1 MIHTNAEQLNG
12 LESGRQRE
20 DRCTWLEVG
29 YFYPG
34 RVDIQA
40 GTGIKIRTD
49 GTQAVYL
56 GRLCEPDTLTE
67 AAYMD
72 SGGWEWD
79 KNTKPRARVWVQN
92 VLAADLLKQ
101 SRSYEYDGE
110 LVVVSHRLPPRV
122 VEESLWAS
130 GFRPSLATWRARS
143 SDARRNLL
151 ANIIEALNGGTVHA
165 ATAPAVKKPSGKISE
180 LAQHAWMR
188 WYAVFRT
195 DLEVGGRTYKMDGRP
210 LLRDDDL
217 VLKLR
222 HPSSGSELE
231 AEFGVASHPFLHDVT
246 IEVDGQTLQRDS
258 VAWENLPGLVDEV
271 GKLITAQK
279 RARRSSGRTT
289 QRRGPSPSPSP
300 SPSAPT
306 TERPPAVTWA
316 QAVQDAFEQT
326 PGYRLDIVARGLQ
339 GHVIAVYPEGGG
351 VEDAV
356 VSVDVEGDLIE
367 GVRWLSGRLTRGVQ
381 DDLMGRLEE
390 ALATAKKVMTGK
402 PASPI
407 DGLIA
412 MMERRGLVLGA
423 DPARTRSRDPHDFLA
438 RALVELA
445 EPSPSTPAE
454 VMQWLER
461 AGFDKAADLISKYRS
476 GDGPSDLSL
485 LTRQLWTT
493 AIGPL
498 PTGHAQKEGANWRVP
513 CESLYSGEDGQ
524 PRVLARRLLPSG
536 EYFLYIIRVRAVRSP
551 TEGGITICE
560 IADETETL
568 EPNESVYILEHEPAV
583 YIELHDRIRAFL
595 EEVERTSHRLED
607 VRRLLY
613 WTAAMIDTPRCQGQH
628 RALVRRAFVE
638 AMMFYDAARLQLAH
652 GNPVVAFQ
660 RVHDALRRLS
670 SAAAAMAQ
678 ACAEGQM
685 PLTKPALAPGPEDV
699 AVLGALAR
707 ADQELSLQKHPP
719 PMVPS
724 LTEPEPTGMSAPRE
738 SGPRR
743 AAAANTTVMVRTT
756 PPGLTV
762 EQDQQQQP
770 DGLERV
776 RSVLARAGISAD
788 HVGVRTVG
796 RFGECRT
803 ESPGARDLARRV
815 LCDAGITASIVRGRL
830 VFPLGVP

>member
-1 MIHTNAEQLNG
+1 MIRTIAERLNG
-12 LESGRQRE
+12 LESGRQRDE
-20 DRCTWLEVG
+20 GCTWLEVG
-29 YFYPG
+29 YYYPG

-72 SGGWEWD
+72 SGGWEWSEH
-79 KNTKPRARVWVQN
+79 TKPRARVWVQN

-151 ANIIEALNGGTVHA
+151 ANVIEALNGGTVHA
-165 ATAPAVKKPSGKISE
+165 ATAPALKKPSEKIAE

-195 DLEVGGRTYKMDGRP
+195 ELEVGGRTYKMDGRP

-217 VLKLR
+217 VLKFR
-222 HPSSGSELE
+222 HHSSGSALD
-231 AEFGVASHPFLHDVT
+231 AEFGVASHPFLHDAT
-246 IEVDGQTLQRDS
+246 IVVDGQTLQRDS
-258 VAWENLPGLVDEV
+258 VAWEDLPGFVDEV
-271 GKLITAQK
+271 GELITAQK
-279 RARRSSGRTT
+279 RARRSAGRTT

-300 SPSAPT
+300 APT
-306 TERPPAVTWA
+306 TERAPAVTWA

-326 PGYRLDIVARGLQ
+326 PGYRLDIVPRGQQ

-356 VSVDVEGDLIE
+356 ASVDLEGDLVE
-367 GVRWLSGRLTRGVQ
+367 GVRWLSGRLTRGAQ
-381 DDLMGRLEE
+381 DELMDRLEE

-423 DPARTRSRDPHDFLA
+423 DPARTRTRDPHDFLA

-493 AIGPL
+493 AISPL
-498 PTGHAQKEGANWRVP
+498 PTGYAQKEGAYWRVP
-513 CESLYSGEDGQ
+513 CESIYSGEDGQ

-536 EYFLYIIRVRAVRSP
+536 EYVLHIIRVRAVRGP
-551 TEGGITICE
+551 KEGGITVCE
-560 IADETETL
+560 IVDETGTL

-583 YIELHDRIRAFL
+583 YIELHDRITAFL
-595 EEVERTSHRLED
+595 EAVERTSHRLED

-638 AMMFYDAARLQLAH
+638 AMMFYDAARLQLAR

-699 AVLGALAR
+699 SVLGALAR
-707 ADQELSLQKHPP
+707 ADQDLSLQKDPP
-719 PMVPS
+719 PMVPP
-724 LTEPEPTGMSAPRE
+724 LKEPRSAGMSAHRE

-743 AAAANTTVMVRTT
+743 AAAVNATVLVRTT

-770 DGLERV
+770 VGLEHV
-776 RSVLARAGISAD
+776 RGVLARAGISAD
-788 HVGVRTVG
+788 HVGVRHVG
-796 RFGECRT
+796 RIGECRAPDPR
-803 ESPGARDLARRV
+803 SRDLARKALR
-815 LCDAGITASIVRGRL
+815 DAGIAASIVRGRL